1 MRCMSDTTD
10 SEPPERSKISEAA
23 HRADLAEHRKGYS
36 EAVEA
41 QLREWDT
48 HLDDL
53 GETVDALYGA
63 SRKRAQDEM
72 RDTRRQRDVAAKR
85 AAEAREAP
93 GEQWRDLK
101 DDVAAQFQNLEK
113 KADAVVEKLRA
124 TRE

>member
-1 MRCMSDTTD
+1 MSDTTD
-10 SEPPERSKISEAA
+10 PKPPERSKISEAA
-23 HRADLAEHRKGYS
+23 HRADLAEDRKGYS

-72 RDTRRQRDVAAKR
+72 RDASRQRDAAAKS

-93 GEQWRDLK
+93 GEQWRELK
-101 DDVAAQFQNLEK
+101 DDVAAQFQNLEQ

-124 TRE
+124 KRE

>member
-1 MRCMSDTTD
+1 MRYMSDTTD
-10 SEPPERSKISEAA
+10 SKPPERSKISEAA
-23 HRADLAEHRKGYS
+23 HRAELAEHHKGYS
-36 EAVEA
+36 EAVED

-63 SRKRAQDEM
+63 SRTRAQDEM
-72 RDTRRQRDVAAKR
+72 RDARRERDAAAKR

-93 GEQWRDLK
+93 GDQWREMK

-124 TRE
+124 ARE